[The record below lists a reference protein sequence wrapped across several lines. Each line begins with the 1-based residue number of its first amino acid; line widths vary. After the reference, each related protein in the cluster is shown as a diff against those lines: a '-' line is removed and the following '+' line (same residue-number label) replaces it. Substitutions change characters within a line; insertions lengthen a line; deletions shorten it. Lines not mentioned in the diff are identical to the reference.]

1 LYPGAT
7 VTHIRSLEHR
17 VTVPTHQRTLHAD
30 NLVVC
35 AGDWAGGLLGAP
47 FDQLLKV
54 YRQQL
59 FWFETE
65 PDAALVGASPTFIF
79 THGPGEGHTNYGFP
93 ALPGEGSLKVATAQ
107 YHTVSTPQT
116 LDRTV
121 STAQKREMYE
131 QQVQGRIAGLTA
143 KVVKS
148 AVCAYTVTPDHH
160 FIIDRHPS
168 LQHTLVASPCSGH
181 GFKHS
186 AALGEAFAQWCVKGE
201 SELD

>member
-1 LYPGAT
+1 M
-7 VTHIRSLEHR
+7 
-17 VTVPTHQRTLHAD
+17 
-30 NLVVC
+30 
-35 AGDWAGGLLGAP
+35 
-47 FDQLLKV
+47 
-54 YRQQL
+54 
-59 FWFETE
+59 
-65 PDAALVGASPTFIF
+65 
-79 THGPGEGHTNYGFP
+79 
-93 ALPGEGSLKVATAQ
+93 ATAQ

-121 STAQKREMYE
+121 SPAQEREMYE

-160 FIIDRHPS
+160 FIIDRHPT
-168 LQHTLVASPCSGH
+168 LQHTLVVSPCSGH

-201 SELD
+201 SELDLSSFSLKRFEGQSF